1 MDTKS
6 LRTAAI
12 VAGLGLLIMAILAP
26 IAEFGILP
34 NLIVPGDG
42 QATAENIRASIG
54 SFRVGIVLYLVV
66 AILDVIVAWG
76 LYSLLQPVNES
87 LSLLA
92 AWFRMVYA
100 AIFVATQN
108 NLSSV
113 LSLLTERDTATQ
125 VHAQVMTSLNAFQ
138 SGWDL
143 AIAVFSLHLVVLGY
157 LVFRSDYFPRWL
169 GFLVV
174 VAGLGYLVDSFG
186 AFLIPN
192 YGLNIAAFTF
202 FGEPLLIIWLLWRG
216 VKGFDG
222 ALATEVE

>member
-34 NLIVPGDG
+34 DLIVPGDG

-100 AIFVATQN
+100 AIFVAAQN

-113 LSLLTERDTATQ
+113 LSLLTEPDTATQ

-202 FGEPLLIIWLLWRG
+202 FGEPLLIVWLLWRG

-222 ALATEVE
+222 ALTTEVE